1 MSFKRR
7 LVAGGVVLAALGSAA
22 AVVPV
27 VLRAPTRRTPDV
39 REDESVPA
47 ATETGPTLRLATLN
61 LAHGRGTGHFQL
73 FQQPHDLR
81 SHLEVAGQL
90 LADHQL
96 DAVALQEVDA
106 ASWWSGD
113 FDHLAV
119 LTQQAGMRWSTH
131 GAHVDGA
138 GLSYGTAVAARH
150 PLVQPFSHT
159 FAASP
164 PSPPKGFTLAVLQ
177 APGWPEID
185 VVSVHLDF
193 FSPAARASQLDEI
206 AAVLAE
212 RQRPVVIMGDLNGG
226 WQGPARL
233 LADALDLVAWEPEEE
248 IVTFPKLG
256 VRLDW
261 VLVGRGIELVS
272 HEVLPDPVS
281 DHRAIVVE
289 LRLAEPA
296 ETEPVEA
303 PAAEE

>member
-22 AVVPV
+22 AVIPV
-27 VLRAPTRRTPDV
+27 VLRAPTRRTPEV
-39 REDESVPA
+39 REDEAVPA
-47 ATETGPTLRLATLN
+47 ATETGSTLRLATLN
-61 LAHGRGTGHFQL
+61 LAHGRGTGRFQL
-73 FQQPHDLR
+73 FQRPEELR
-81 SHLEVAGQL
+81 AHLEVAGRL
-90 LADHQL
+90 LAHHRL

-113 FDHLAV
+113 FDHLQT
-119 LTQQAGMRWSTH
+119 LSHRAGMRWSVH

-138 GLSYGTAVAARH
+138 GLGYGTAVASRH
-150 PLVQPFSHT
+150 PLVRPLVHT

-177 APGWPEID
+177 APGWPAID
-185 VVSVHLDF
+185 LVSVHLDF

-206 AAVLAE
+206 AAVLAD
-212 RQRPVVIMGDLNGG
+212 RHGPLVIMGDLNGG

-233 LADALDLVAWEPEEE
+233 LADALDLEAWAPEEE
-248 IVTFPKLG
+248 LVTFPKLG

-261 VLVGRGIELVS
+261 VLAGRGVQLVS
-272 HEVLPDPVS
+272 HEVLPDAVS

-289 LRLAEPA
+289 LRLAGSAEIEPS
-296 ETEPVEA
+296 EA
-303 PAAEE
+303 PGAEE